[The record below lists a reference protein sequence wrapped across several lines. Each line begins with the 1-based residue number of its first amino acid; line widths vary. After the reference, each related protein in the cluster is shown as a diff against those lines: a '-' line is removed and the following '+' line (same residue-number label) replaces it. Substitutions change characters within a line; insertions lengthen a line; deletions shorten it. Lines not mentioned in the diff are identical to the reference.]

1 MKKLDNGFDE
11 KLDNIKTLKWLPYI
25 GKDYINLSSGEKLLI
40 IGESHYLPND
50 TEDWYN
56 DVKTRIFTREI
67 FIMNQIKLSN
77 DEMEKVLRNIQK
89 ILLND
94 NPSDDQKNKL
104 WNSVSYYNFI
114 QKELDSSKD
123 RPIEGDY
130 IIGWDT
136 FFKVVEVLNPDYCL
150 FCGVSAINNTGAM
163 INAAEKNSFY
173 QRFDDKEKFMSDGVK
188 ARKLSIG
195 KNGKEILVLC
205 IVHPC
210 YRVGFTSSE
219 WRKFIDQHLKDYTK
233 WLRGN

>member
-1 MKKLDNGFDE
+1 
-11 KLDNIKTLKWLPYI
+11 
-25 GKDYINLSSGEKLLI
+25 
-40 IGESHYLPND
+40 
-50 TEDWYN
+50 
-56 DVKTRIFTREI
+56 
-67 FIMNQIKLSN
+67 
-77 DEMEKVLRNIQK
+77 MEKVLRNIQK

-94 NPSDDQKNKL
+94 DPSDDQKNKL
-104 WNSVSYYNFI
+104 WNSMSYYNFI
-114 QKELDSSKD
+114 QKVLDSSKD

-150 FCGVSAINNTGAM
+150 FCGVSAINNKEAM

-173 QRFDDKEKFMSDGVK
+173 QRFDDKEKFMSAGVK

-210 YRVGFTSSE
+210 YRFGFTSSE
-219 WRKFIDQHLKDYTK
+219 WRKFIDQHLKNYTT